1 MNNSPKISIVV
12 PVYNVEPY
20 LAKCINSIVAQTYQ
34 NIEILIVND
43 GSEDGGWVICER
55 AAAND
60 DRIRLFQHDCNKGLS
75 AARNTAIDYATGDY
89 IGFVDSDDFISPY
102 MYERLIKAITKN
114 DSDIAVCGY
123 NVVNEGGKIISKS
136 IPEKQ
141 YSDLSGD
148 EKINYIIS
156 TSDNCTWNKLYRANV
171 FASQRFPE
179 GKTFEDIHIMH
190 EVFDKAKQV
199 CIIPDLLY
207 YYLVRA
213 SGITLRPFRESNFD
227 IVDAY
232 IKRLQY
238 VIEKYPDRK
247 ELMDQAGRYLVDNF
261 VYCINRSYKE
271 NMIDECNVKIFQL
284 IQEIRL
290 FDWDTINLRYDQKN
304 TLRIILSNL
313 DVYKFALKRKNSA
326 LKHQIHAS

>member
-1 MNNSPKISIVV
+1 MNNSSKISIVV

-20 LAKCINSIVAQTYQ
+20 MEKCINSIMAQTYQ

-43 GSEDGGWVICER
+43 GSEDRSWVICER

-60 DRIRLFQHDCNKGLS
+60 NRIRLFQHECNKGLS

-102 MYERLIKAITKN
+102 MYERLIKAIVKN

-123 NVVNEGGKIISKS
+123 NVVDEGGKIISKS
-136 IPEKQ
+136 IHEKQ

-190 EVFDKAKQV
+190 EVFDKADRV
-199 CIIPDLLY
+199 CIISDLLY
-207 YYLVRA
+207 YYRVRA

-232 IKRLQY
+232 IKRFRY
-238 VIEKYPDRK
+238 IIEYYPECK
-247 ELMDQAGRYLVDNF
+247 ELKDHAGRFLVDNF
-261 VYCINRSYKE
+261 IYCLNRSYKE
-271 NMIDECNVKIFQL
+271 DMIDECNVKISQL

-290 FDWDTINLRYDQKN
+290 FDWDIINLRYDQKN

-313 DVYKFALKRKNSA
+313 DVYKFALKRKNIA
-326 LKHQIHAS
+326 IKHHIQAS